1 MGNKKSRNNASG
13 EKEKKQNRH
22 GRQHKKGKF
31 PLAPILIVAV
41 TIIGI
46 AIFAFMGTGVSQ
58 ELTMADMPALK
69 GDENKPN
76 VPPSRYRGRTASSY
90 NVAIKHRDV
99 LDYMY
104 CYCNCKQSIGH
115 KSLLSCFTDDHA
127 ANCGICQD
135 QAFYAADMTAKGLD
149 LAEVRMAMDKKFWRP
164 LR

>member
-1 MGNKKSRNNASG
+1 MGKKKKNRNKASG
-13 EKEKKQNRH
+13 EKEKKQD
-22 GRQHKKGKF
+22 RQDRKKGKF
-31 PLAPILIVAV
+31 PWPPVLIVMITV
-41 TIIGI
+41 IGI
-46 AIFAFMGTGVSQ
+46 GVFAFLSNGISQ

-69 GDENKPN
+69 GGENKPN
-76 VPPSRYRGRTASSY
+76 VTPSRYRGKTASAY
-90 NVAIKHRDV
+90 NVALKNRDV

-135 QAFYAADMTAKGLD
+135 QAFYAAELTAKGYD
-149 LAEVRMAMDKKFWRP
+149 LAQVRMAEDKKYWRP

>member
-1 MGNKKSRNNASG
+1 MGKKKKNRNTD
-13 EKEKKQNRH
+13 EKEKKQSRQ
-22 GRQHKKGKF
+22 GRKKGKF
-31 PLAPILIVAV
+31 PWAPVLIVMITV
-41 TIIGI
+41 IGI
-46 AIFAFMGTGVSQ
+46 AVFAFLGNGISQ

-69 GDENKPN
+69 GGENKPN
-76 VPPSRYRGRTASSY
+76 VTPSRYRGKTASAY
-90 NVAIKHRDV
+90 NVALKNRDV

-135 QAFYAADMTAKGLD
+135 QAFYAADLTAKGYD
-149 LAEVRMAMDKKFWRP
+149 LAQVRMAEDKKYWRP